1 MSNKRVN
8 KKEIDALINLLDDPD
23 EGIFNHIRDKFISIG
38 QPVIPFLENAWENAF
53 DMLMQKRIE
62 QIIHSIQ
69 FESLQKNLSDW
80 SLNRQED
87 LLEGILLIARYQY
100 PDLDEG
106 KIKKQLQQIIHD
118 CWLELN
124 DDLTALEKIKII
136 NHIIFDVHLFSANI
150 TNYHAPQNSFF
161 NVVIESKKGNQISLS
176 ILYLLVAKSLNV
188 PVYGVNLPEHFVV
201 CYVEEKKNLL
211 NLSSENEEPAKILFY
226 INPFSKG
233 IIFQKSDIDVFL
245 KKLNID
251 PLPSFYYPCSNL
263 DIIKRVLRNLIASYQ
278 KLGHND
284 KIDELND
291 LLNNLN

>member
-80 SLNRQED
+80 SLHRQED